1 MDFAELA
8 KSFQD
13 AISAIDAAGQVL
25 DLRLVPLLQAISQ
38 NLRHLLKDFRS
49 RRPVATP
56 RVASAAA
63 TAVHITPTSPATME
77 GSPIVTA
84 TRFFQALNSDDLND
98 AINSPADTN
107 ITPAR
112 NDSPTASNSFE
123 ATPSSV
129 HEPMIDR
136 PSQRG
141 CLLHTSGT
149 KHEDLVNLC
158 EQNITRLFQRLVQQC
173 ADQYMCQLCSDH
185 HEFEVTHTRLKDCSH
200 IASRSFADSVM
211 LAGPYPNTLKRV
223 AYNLVSVQECVDQS
237 SHLPIYASGDR
248 PVFGHIGNVAEAV
261 NYFDGDGGSI
271 NVDRFPGLRRYFEVS
286 GVPIHSVRDR
296 QADMWKSVAGPLRAR
311 LWPYCVKW
319 RKACAERR
327 GVFQYGLE
335 MGVEELMPWVLK
347 DRLADRGSSHSVRC
361 GAVIMSWD
369 RHDVVML
376 HAGVGVYDPQVY
388 DGRNIGRFINQ
399 GGLLDR
405 IKALVGNSMPSLR
418 LQKSQLAL
426 YSCTCS
432 VLVSTGTK
440 QCNLWV
446 PAMVLALENLSCSKH
461 TASAMR
467 GGQDTI
473 VTARKA
479 IKISNDQAIELLAN
493 YGLSYWFVFAVNNH
507 VRLGHDSVL
516 VKGIFWLLFS
526 KYS

>member
-1 MDFAELA
+1 MYADCNYY
-8 KSFQD
+8 
-13 AISAIDAAGQVL
+13 SA
-25 DLRLVPLLQAISQ
+25 
-38 NLRHLLKDFRS
+38 
-49 RRPVATP
+49 
-56 RVASAAA
+56 
-63 TAVHITPTSPATME
+63 
-77 GSPIVTA
+77 
-84 TRFFQALNSDDLND
+84 

-286 GVPIHSVRDR
+286 GVPIHSVSIPRCDLVYFR
-296 QADMWKSVAGPLRAR
+296 EALHDAIELGHQYSVSVVGGNTLPGPSNAPPQTMVQPFGYHDLVHAR
-311 LWPYCVKW
+311 CEIGRPTCGRVLLVPC
-319 RKACAERR
+319 
-327 GVFQYGLE
+327 GVHHGHS
-335 MGVEELMPWVLK
+335 G
-347 DRLADRGSSHSVRC
+347 DRL
-361 GAVIMSWD
+361 
-369 RHDVVML
+369 
-376 HAGVGVYDPQVY
+376 
-388 DGRNIGRFINQ
+388 
-399 GGLLDR
+399 
-405 IKALVGNSMPSLR
+405 
-418 LQKSQLAL
+418 LAEL
-426 YSCTCS
+426 YTCS
-432 VLVSTGTK
+432 EALAILCQVAVLVSTGTK

-526 KYS
+526 KYSCMPTSERAKYIPPDTPNLIRIKDDYVNCHCPFPIATERRRRGTI